1 MSVIEPAEEE
11 RSDKMVAR
19 DKTQMTGID
28 RFVGII
34 RKQPII
40 ILLKEKEIRLLAI
53 EIEFS
58 VAEYR
63 LARCF
68 RKDSFAACRQ
78 RIFVEAVCPVL
89 LGNHQLIRTDLSAD
103 ETAT

>member
-11 RSDKMVAR
+11 RSDKVVAR
-19 DKTQMTGID
+19 NKTQMTGID

-40 ILLKEKEIRLLAI
+40 ILLEEEEIRFLTV

-63 LARCF
+63 LACCL
-68 RKDSFAACRQ
+68 RKDSFAARRQ
-78 RIFVEAVCPVL
+78 RIFVEAVCPTF

-103 ETAT
+103 ETTA

>member
-19 DKTQMTGID
+19 NKTQMAGID

-40 ILLKEKEIRLLAI
+40 ILLEEEEIRLFAV

-58 VAEYR
+58 VAEDC

-68 RKDSFAACRQ
+68 HKDSFAARRQ
-78 RIFVEAVCPVL
+78 RIFVEAVCPAF
-89 LGNHQLIRTDLSAD
+89 LGNHQLIRTDLPAD
-103 ETAT
+103 ETAA